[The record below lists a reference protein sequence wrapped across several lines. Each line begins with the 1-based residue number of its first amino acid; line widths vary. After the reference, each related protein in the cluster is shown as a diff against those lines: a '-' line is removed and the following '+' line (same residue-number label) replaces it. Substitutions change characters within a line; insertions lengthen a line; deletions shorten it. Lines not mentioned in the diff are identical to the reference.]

1 MHMNR
6 KIFLTGMLFI
16 GGAIILLT
24 SCTSTPTPTKPAAS
38 PVPEIVVTPT
48 DVMPTPAPATTT
60 SRTYLILANLG
71 WDSVGMYVRPGQQ
84 FEISATGSWSNGP
97 EGNPIG
103 PAGGDGFDPASIL
116 PSAPIGTLIGRIG
129 YNQPFEVGEHALLTA
144 DYGGELYLRMNDD
157 PGALSDNTGSLE
169 VTVALGPRPD
179 TPTQVL
185 TNELDGYRLLVPVGY
200 QAVIYQNGMCLTKSE
215 AWMMACHVANALIEV
230 SDAAGRSLSQVA
242 DEAAAQ
248 GNPDIPVRRTE
259 LVVSGVEAIQ
269 LDDIYTYDV
278 LRKVVMVSEDRV
290 YILTF
295 LPWSEKVEDF
305 ARLEELYNTVIGSF
319 TILPSLDAALPSPA
333 ESSLRPITSTLD
345 LASGAMNTDQALT
358 EAITLATQQLQDFL
372 NSLSWGDDNQL
383 EFHNYE
389 RAAELYGGSYEI
401 LQTMN
406 PDVDPD
412 DHLTLLRHAC
422 EGNGFQ
428 CQRLREVLSITLE
441 TGEDGLPAI
450 VFTVNLMNPDGSL
463 FSLGPC
469 CGEDPSG
476 EPQTEFIFTVKQ
488 VAEGEYKVFDL
499 PPYMP

>member
-1 MHMNR
+1 MNR
-6 KIFLTGMLFI
+6 KLYLPGIFFICGAIIFLT
-16 GGAIILLT
+16 A
-24 SCTSTPTPTKPAAS
+24 CTSTPTPTKSAAS
-38 PVPEIVVTPT
+38 LAPEIVAAPT
-48 DVMPTPAPATTT
+48 STLPAPAAITTT
-60 SRTYLILANLG
+60 QQTYIISANQG
-71 WDSVGMYVRPGQQ
+71 WDSVGMYLRQGQP
-84 FEISATGSWSNGP
+84 FEITASGSWSTGP
-97 EGNPIG
+97 GENPVGPSGGEG
-103 PAGGDGFDPASIL
+103 FEPASIL
-116 PSAPIGTLIGRIG
+116 PSAPTGALIGRIG
-129 YNQPFEVGEHALLTA
+129 FNPPFEVGEHAVLTA
-144 DYGGELYLRMNDD
+144 EYGGELYLRMNDD
-157 PGALSDNTGSLE
+157 LGALSDNAGSLE

-179 TPTQVL
+179 TLTQVL
-185 TNELDGYRLLVPVGY
+185 TNELGGYRLLVPVGY
-200 QAVIYQNGMCLTKSE
+200 QTVIYQKGMCLTQSE

-248 GNPDIPVRRTE
+248 GNPDIPVKRTD
-259 LVVSGVEAIQ
+259 LMVSGVEAIR

-278 LRKVVMVSEDRV
+278 LRKVVMVNDDRV

-305 ARLEELYNTVIGSF
+305 DRMEDLYSTVIGSF
-319 TILPSLDAALPSPA
+319 TILPSPDAALPSPA
-333 ESSLRPITSTLD
+333 GSSLRPAISTLD
-345 LASGAMNTDQALT
+345 LASGAMNTDQALS

-372 NSLSWGDDNQL
+372 NSLFWGEDNQL

-389 RAAELYGGSYEI
+389 RAAKLYGGSYEI

-428 CQRLREVLSITLE
+428 CLRLREVLSINLE
-441 TGEDGLPAI
+441 TGQDGLPMTI
-450 VFTVNLMNPDGSL
+450 FTVNLMNPDGSV

-476 EPQTEFIFTVKQ
+476 DLQTEFIFTVKQ
-488 VAEGEYKVFDL
+488 VAEEVFKVLDL